1 MFVKYSQDFPLTY
14 LVTGGLTLFHQTGVV
29 RAIPAR
35 PCRWVDMETRE
46 RYGSDSSLSKS
57 SGPFATFLNPPG
69 LGVRPPFFNDFW
81 RILFVQ

>member
-1 MFVKYSQDFPLTY
+1 MFVKYSQDYPLTY

-46 RYGSDSSLSKS
+46 RYGS
-57 SGPFATFLNPPG
+57 
-69 LGVRPPFFNDFW
+69 
-81 RILFVQ
+81 